1 MNTETVSAPSINN
14 IPFKGTVEKYV
25 DVIEYY
31 YHRIFFN
38 W

>member
-1 MNTETVSAPSINN
+1 MNTETVSAPSIN